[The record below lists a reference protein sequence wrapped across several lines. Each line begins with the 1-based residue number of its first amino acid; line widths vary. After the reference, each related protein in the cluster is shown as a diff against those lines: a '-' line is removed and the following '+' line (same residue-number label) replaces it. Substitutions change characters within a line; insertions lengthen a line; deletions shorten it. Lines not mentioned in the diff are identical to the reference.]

1 MEINILTFDNI
12 DDFIKYL
19 NENFD
24 SEQIAYIIE
33 NNFQYMLDNAVENEE
48 YEQAIY
54 YRDLI
59 NAAVKLVEGE

>member
-19 NENFD
+19 KENFD

>member
-1 MEINILTFDNI
+1 
-12 DDFIKYL
+12 
-19 NENFD
+19 
-24 SEQIAYIIE
+24 
-33 NNFQYMLDNAVENEE
+33 MLDNAVENEE

>member
-19 NENFD
+19 KDNFD